1 MLLYNFFD
9 HRNPD
14 TVYLQTEKAAYTY
27 GDISEFVGDFEESY
41 LREELSVIAL
51 KIENQA
57 VLTFCM
63 WASLYYKQSF
73 ILLPPKLDAT
83 LEKSLLY
90 EASCCK
96 VITSTTPKNSSACLI
111 EHITSYQ
118 LNAITPNYEKKSPKV
133 GFISSGTTG
142 KPKLIWNTF
151 QQISTSLETTQTHD
165 FMPYTKAKNVLIS
178 PFLTH
183 SYGFSALLEYTQG
196 NSMIFIPSNASFAGI
211 FKLMAKKDIQTQITA
226 IEGVPYFYKQLLVLQ
241 KKIHFSNLQHIGFGG
256 DFVHDSLLKSLRK
269 VYANTSFSIRY
280 GISEIPS
287 VVGLNTFLRLEENT
301 NSYEIHPH
309 YTITISDEILVST
322 TDTTSLIATGDVG
335 AMHDGKLVI
344 IDRKANFLKV
354 KGYKI
359 APNYIEKVFLATE
372 MIEDVQVF
380 AKNDTLI
387 AHIIPT
393 KNYDKVNLKNYLQ
406 HQLPTYAVPDQIK
419 EVATIERTR
428 TGKIMRH

>member
-1 MLLYNFFD
+1 MYNFFAQ
-9 HRNPD
+9 RKPNAI
-14 TVYLQTEKAAYTY
+14 YLQTEKAAYTY
-27 GDISEFVGDFEESY
+27 GDVSEFVDDFEENY

-51 KIENQA
+51 KIEDQA
-57 VLTFCM
+57 VLTFCI
-63 WASLYYKQSF
+63 WACLYYEQSF
-73 ILLPPKLDAT
+73 VLLPPKLDET

-90 EASCCK
+90 EASCFK
-96 VITSTTPKNSSACLI
+96 VITSTTSKKSSAFLI

-118 LNAITPNYEKKSPKV
+118 LNEVTPNYEKKLAKV

-142 KPKLIWNTF
+142 KPKLIWNMF
-151 QQISTSLETTQTHD
+151 QQISASLETTQTHD
-165 FMPYTKAKNVLIS
+165 FMPYTKAQNILIS

-196 NSMIFIPSNASFAGI
+196 NSIIFIPSNASFAGI
-211 FKLMAKKDIQTQITA
+211 FKLMAKKDIQKQITA
-226 IEGVPYFYKQLLVLQ
+226 IEGVPYFYKQLLVFQ

-256 DFVHDSLLKSLRK
+256 DFVHDSLLKSLRNI
-269 VYANTSFSIRY
+269 YASASFSVRY

-287 VVGLNTFLRLEENT
+287 VIGLNTFSRLEDNT
-301 NSYEIHPH
+301 NSYKIHPR
-309 YTITISDEILVST
+309 YAITANDEILVQSA
-322 TDTTSLIATGDVG
+322 DNDLMIATNDVG
-335 AMHDGKLVI
+335 FLKDERLHV
-344 IDRKANFLKV
+344 IDRKNNFLKV

-359 APNYIEKVFLATE
+359 STNHIEKVFLATE

-387 AHIIPT
+387 AQIIPT

-406 HQLPTYAVPDQIK
+406 GQLPTYAIPDQIK

-428 TGKIMRH
+428 TGKIMRQ